1 MKGTE
6 TGKPLYTATRVKSRK
21 PYPEGIIQR
30 DDGIVD
36 DTLEQETII

>member
-6 TGKPLYTATRVKSRK
+6 TGKHLQAARSVKSRK
-21 PYPEGIIQR
+21 TYPGGIVER

-36 DTLEQETII
+36 GTLEQKTTI